1 MTLSILIRNGTIYD
15 GSGAAGFL
23 ADVGIQDGRIAAIG
37 SLSDAEAETVI
48 EAQGLAVAPG
58 FIDMHSHGDYV
69 LPFLPTAD
77 SKVHQGITLEVV
89 GNCGSSMAPINA
101 DMGSQIIFDQ
111 DMLTDAVIDWSS
123 FGEFLARLRRSGIS
137 VNVASL
143 VGHGTIREKVMGM
156 TDAPPSAQQLAA
168 MQDEVRRAMQEGA
181 VGLSTGLI
189 YPPSIYGDVDEI
201 AALAEVVAEHG
212 GIYTSHIRGEGNTLI
227 EAILEALEVGRR
239 AQVRVQISHLKASGV
254 RNWHKM
260 PQALELLD
268 QARRAGIDVMADM
281 YTYPASNTS
290 LSSLVPAWAHVGGRD
305 AMIARLQDQAVRA
318 RIHYELADAV
328 DANGV
333 DWDQIYISSCTARQ
347 DYEGRHLKEI
357 ASERQQHPW
366 DAVLDVLIETRLN
379 ADIIEFTMKEENVA
393 LGLQDPHV
401 MICTDATGRAA
412 QGPFSAG
419 KPHPR
424 NYGSFPRLLGM
435 YVRQQGLFPLE
446 EAVRKMTSLP
456 AGRLGLSDRGRL
468 SPNYWAD
475 VVIFDA
481 ATVADEATFTDPHRY
496 PTGIEW
502 VLVNG
507 EVVIRE
513 GQHTGAKPGM
523 IV

>member
-1 MTLSILIRNGTIYD
+1 MTFSILIRNGTIYD

-37 SLSDAEAETVI
+37 SLSEAEAETVI

-58 FIDMHSHGDYV
+58 FIDMHSHGDFV

-123 FGEFLARLRRSGIS
+123 FGEFLARLRRTGIS

-156 TDAPPSAQQLAA
+156 TDAPPNAQQLAA

-227 EAILEALEVGRR
+227 EAISEALEVGRR

-260 PQALELLD
+260 PQALQLLE
-268 QARRAGIDVMADM
+268 QARSAGIDVMADM

-305 AMIARLQDQAVRA
+305 AMIARLQDPAVRA
-318 RIHYELADAV
+318 RIHHELADAV

-347 DYEGRHLKEI
+347 DYEGRHLARDCQRATAAPVGRRDGYLDRDPPECGYHRVHH
-357 ASERQQHPW
+357 ERGKCGHGAAGSACN
-366 DAVLDVLIETRLN
+366 DLHR
-379 ADIIEFTMKEENVA
+379 
-393 LGLQDPHV
+393 
-401 MICTDATGRAA
+401 CYRA
-412 QGPFSAG
+412 
-419 KPHPR
+419 R
-424 NYGSFPRLLGM
+424 RTGSFLG
-435 YVRQQGLFPLE
+435 RQAPSAQLWLIPAPARHICAPAGL
-446 EAVRKMTSLP
+446 VP
-456 AGRLGLSDRGRL
+456 AGRSCAQNDIPARR
-468 SPNYWAD
+468 
-475 VVIFDA
+475 A
-481 ATVADEATFTDPHRY
+481 AGTERSRPPVA
-496 PTGIEW
+496 
-502 VLVNG
+502 
-507 EVVIRE
+507 
-513 GQHTGAKPGM
+513 
-523 IV
+523 